1 VRLRPLR
8 GDELDAYRVRQRDDY
23 RQQLVAWAGMT
34 AALAERK
41 AAEDTQEL
49 PHGAEVHALEVDG
62 RDVGTVSFAERTYY
76 GEPRVFVYD
85 YDLWVDADERGK
97 GFGRRAMDAVEAE
110 ARRRGAPVVELNV
123 WGGNTVARS
132 LYRSLG
138 YAERSVFMSKD
149 L

>member
-1 VRLRPLR
+1 MSL
-8 GDELDAYRVRQRDDY
+8 
-23 RQQLVAWAGMT
+23 
-34 AALAERK
+34 
-41 AAEDTQEL
+41 
-49 PHGAEVHALEVDG
+49 
-62 RDVGTVSFAERTYY
+62 
-76 GEPRVFVYD
+76 
-85 YDLWVDADERGK
+85 
-97 GFGRRAMDAVEAE
+97 VEAE